1 MQHPF
6 VALDL
11 GNSRLKVHRFDAAG
25 GEPEFLG
32 AEEPDHAKLDPNAL
46 FAAGSIRSAGLASVA
61 GERAERIAARFAA
74 ALEIEVPINP
84 AHGLQLDVRHPE
96 TVGFD
101 RLYAAR
107 GAVARVGRGA
117 IVVDVGTALTVD
129 AVRASDGENGRGAI
143 FLGGAIAPGPS
154 LLAFALARGTAQL
167 PHVEPE
173 LDVPALGRETRAALA
188 SGVAVGLAGAARELV
203 LRISAEAELADAP
216 IVLTGGARA
225 FVLDVLG
232 QLGRRVVVEPALVA
246 QGLRAAVQD
255 LE

>member
-46 FAAGSIRSAGLASVA
+46 FAAGSIRSAGL
-61 GERAERIAARFAA
+61 
-74 ALEIEVPINP
+74 EIEVPINP
-84 AHGLQLDVRHPE
+84 PHGLQLDVRHPE

-167 PHVEPE
+167 PHIEPE